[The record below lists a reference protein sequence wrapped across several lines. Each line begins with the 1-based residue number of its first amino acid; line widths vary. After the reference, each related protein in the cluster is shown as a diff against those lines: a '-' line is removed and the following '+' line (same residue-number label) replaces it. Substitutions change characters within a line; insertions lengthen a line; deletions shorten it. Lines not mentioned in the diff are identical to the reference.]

1 MKTIRLTGLKEEKSL
16 DKHIISV
23 KEAKE
28 FLLERYQ
35 EKIISDIDYKKGA
48 IKKVEEEGIVFL
60 DEIDK
65 IALGEGKM

>member
-1 MKTIRLTGLKEEKSL
+1 M
-16 DKHIISV
+16 

-65 IALGEGKM
+65 IAIAEGKM